1 MKNIIGNLCARART
15 KNEEGFTLVE
25 LMIVVAIIGILA
37 AIAIPNYQKYQA
49 RSRQK
54 EAQIQLAAAYT
65 AEKSFFGEYG
75 SYTSCL
81 RQAGYSPDGNLTAA
95 GATNN
100 TSRYYTV
107 GFHQTAGT
115 AALCGSGA
123 ATSCHT
129 YNYQAGLTCTVAAV
143 TFQNALNTSDAAYA
157 ATVAIGS
164 GTQAILRSTD
174 HVQSSVW
181 QNAFTVEAYGSVQI
195 PNAAVE
201 SIDQWYINQDK
212 YLVNFSVG
220 I

>member
-1 MKNIIGNLCARART
+1 MKNFKFLSRSVDPGHS
-15 KNEEGFTLVE
+15 ESGFTLVE

-54 EAQIQLAAAYT
+54 EAQIQLASVYT
-65 AEKSFFGEYG
+65 SEKSFFGEYG

-81 RQAGYSPDGNLTAA
+81 RQAGHSPDGNLTAA

-100 TSRYYTV
+100 TTRYYTV
-107 GFHQTAGT
+107 GFHETAAT

-123 ATSCHT
+123 STSCHT
-129 YNYQAGLTCTVAAV
+129 YNYQQALTCTTGAV
-143 TFQNALNTSDAAYA
+143 VFQDALNTSDATFA
-157 ATVAIGS
+157 ATTAIGS
-164 GTQAILRSTD
+164 GTQAVLRSTD
-174 HVQSSVW
+174 HVQSSIW